1 MAENTISIILEA
13 NTAKFTSGIKSAERT
28 LNSFGEKAKSTAKAL
43 GALSTA
49 AAGIGT
55 GFLTLSVKQ
64 FASFDQAMRDVQSIC
79 GATGEEFKRL
89 ADAARKMGRE
99 TAFSATEAA
108 NAEKQLAQAG
118 FKTTEILASLEAMMK
133 LAGATQ
139 FDLAQSAELVAST
152 LSQFGLKA
160 EESGRVANVFAA
172 ACANSQATMEKLAY
186 SMRYIG
192 PVAHNLGYS
201 LEETVAALMGLY
213 NAGYKGEQAGTIL
226 RGALNSLIKP
236 SKDATE
242 TLEKLGVQVR
252 DSSGHIRHLADI
264 FGDLKEA
271 GMTAQDAITIFGQEA
286 GPGVMALVSQ
296 GSEALKAYQKE
307 ITGTSKAWEMYDV
320 QMSGI
325 TGTWKK
331 FTSALEDLKITFGEA
346 VAPTLKKITDHITN
360 LVNAFNK
367 LSDSQKQ
374 SIVRATLVATAIA
387 GIGGPMLL
395 LIGYLPRVAEGFKS
409 ISSAMLRVGIPIAG
423 IVASLAML
431 KASFSATTADVAKDA
446 WWMAEEINKAL
457 LWLFK
462 PITTLPEYM
471 QDIIL
476 PGVRIL
482 TKALEENI
490 AICHEQVEKYS
501 KDTEGIFHKTGEV
514 LKEWGAKAAG
524 FAEEMFSK
532 MVSQAEAAILKVDD
546 LAKKIEGLPSE
557 KTVDIKIKKSVEDA
571 EAAGREVGEAVA
583 RGFSEST
590 EGTFSVLGRDIGS
603 DCGEAMSNELKTKAA
618 EAGKNIE
625 SELAKALNTIS
636 NMLKQKS
643 AEAGK
648 NMEKELTK
656 ASNNTTA
663 QMEKEFEEGGRES
676 AAAFATAFGDEGQKR
691 MVVVT
696 KRFVKTLA
704 DGIRM
709 GVQQIAGVG
718 IFRYIEGEAEA
729 AVRMFA
735 ERMNEYYSH
744 VMNGMYMTYQEALRA
759 VEYMYAEFGLKPY
772 KGMTE
777 EEYREWLKKVYYGPG
792 YQSGA
797 WYTSAGPA
805 ILHEGEMVLPRDVAD
820 RLREFFG
827 WRGPSQTE
835 TKTAST
841 KVELNIKELHINGV
855 KDAQDLVEK
864 LDEELAKRIIRGQS
878 YLVHAL
884 S

>member
-28 LNSFGEKAKSTAKAL
+28 LNSFGERAKSTAKAL
-43 GALSTA
+43 GALSTT
-49 AAGIGT
+49 AAGLGT

-64 FASFDQAMRDVQSIC
+64 FASFDQAMRNVQSVC
-79 GATGEEFKRL
+79 GATEEQFKKL
-89 ADAARKMGRE
+89 AAGAREMGRQ

-108 NAEKQLAQAG
+108 NAQYYLASAG
-118 FKTTEILASLEAMMK
+118 MKVTEILATQEAVMK

-152 LSQFGLKA
+152 LSQFSLSA

-172 ACANSQATMEKLAY
+172 ACANSQATMDKLAY
-186 SMRYIG
+186 SMRYAG
-192 PVAHNLGYS
+192 PVAHSLGYS
-201 LEETVAALMGLY
+201 LEETTAALMALY

-226 RGALNSLIKP
+226 RGALSRLIEP
-236 SKDATE
+236 SKEATE
-242 TLEKLGVQVR
+242 TLERLGVQII

-264 FGDLKEA
+264 IYDLQKA
-271 GMTAQDAITIFGQEA
+271 GMTAQDAIRIFGQEA
-286 GPGVMALVSQ
+286 GPGIMALVSQ
-296 GSEALKAYQKE
+296 GSEALRAYQQE

-367 LSDSQKQ
+367 LSDSQKE

-395 LIGYLPRVAEGFKS
+395 LIGYLPKATAGFES
-409 ISSAMLRVGIPIAG
+409 LSSAMLRVGVPIAG

-446 WWMAEEINKAL
+446 WWMAEEINKAM
-457 LWLFK
+457 LWLLK
-462 PITTLPEYM
+462 PITELPEWM
-471 QDIIL
+471 QDLIL
-476 PGVRIL
+476 PGVRSL

-490 AICHEQVEKYS
+490 AICREQVEIYS
-501 KDTEGIFHKTGEV
+501 KEAEGIIHKTGEV
-514 LKEWGAKAAG
+514 LKEWGAKTAG

-571 EAAGREVGEAVA
+571 EATGREVGEAVA
-583 RGFSEST
+583 RGFSESI

-625 SELAKALNTIS
+625 N
-636 NMLKQKS
+636 
-643 AEAGK
+643 
-648 NMEKELTK
+648 ELTK
-656 ASNNTTA
+656 ASSNTTA

-676 AAAFATAFGDEGQKR
+676 AAAFTTAFGDEGQKR

>member
-28 LNSFGEKAKSTAKAL
+28 LNSFGERAKSTAKAL
-43 GALSTA
+43 GALSTT
-49 AAGIGT
+49 AAGLGT

-64 FASFDQAMRDVQSIC
+64 FASFDQAMRNVQSVC
-79 GATGEEFKRL
+79 GATEEQFKKL
-89 ADAARKMGRE
+89 AAGAREMGRQ

-108 NAEKQLAQAG
+108 NAQYYLASAG
-118 FKTTEILASLEAMMK
+118 MEVTEILATQEAVMK

-152 LSQFGLKA
+152 LSQFSLSA
-160 EESGRVANVFAA
+160 EESGRVVNVFAA
-172 ACANSQATMEKLAY
+172 ACANSQATMDKLAY
-186 SMRYIG
+186 SMRYAG
-192 PVAHNLGYS
+192 PVAHSLGYS
-201 LEETVAALMGLY
+201 LEETTAALMALY

-226 RGALNSLIKP
+226 RGALSRLIEP
-236 SKDATE
+236 SKEATE
-242 TLEKLGVQVR
+242 TLERLGVQII

-264 FGDLKEA
+264 IYDLQKA
-271 GMTAQDAITIFGQEA
+271 GMTAQDAIRIFGQEA
-286 GPGVMALVSQ
+286 GPGIMALVSQ
-296 GSEALKAYQKE
+296 GSEALRAYQQE

-367 LSDSQKQ
+367 LSDSQKE

-395 LIGYLPRVAEGFKS
+395 LIGYLPKATAGFES
-409 ISSAMLRVGIPIAG
+409 LSSAMLRVGVPIAG

-446 WWMAEEINKAL
+446 WWMAEEINKAM
-457 LWLFK
+457 LWLLK
-462 PITTLPEYM
+462 PITELPEWM
-471 QDIIL
+471 QDLIL
-476 PGVRIL
+476 PGVRSL

-490 AICHEQVEKYS
+490 AICREQVEIYS
-501 KDTEGIFHKTGEV
+501 KEAEGIIHKTGEV
-514 LKEWGAKAAG
+514 LKEWGAKTAG

-571 EAAGREVGEAVA
+571 EATGREVGEAVA

-625 SELAKALNTIS
+625 N
-636 NMLKQKS
+636 
-643 AEAGK
+643 
-648 NMEKELTK
+648 ELTK
-656 ASNNTTA
+656 ASSNTTA

-676 AAAFATAFGDEGQKR
+676 AAAFTTAFGDEGQKR